1 VIAVDKT
8 PEMTQ
13 DEMVEVLK
21 AIIRD
26 GKNGAARIAAIKELR
41 AIQGQAKPAASGFE
55 ALDGGS
61 APSRRLKAV

>member
-1 VIAVDKT
+1 MDKT
-8 PEMTQ
+8 PDMTQ

-41 AIQGQAKPAASGFE
+41 AIQGGEKKQTSGFE
-55 ALDGGS
+55 ALDGES
-61 APSRRLKAV
+61 VPSRRLKAV

>member
-1 VIAVDKT
+1 VPKT
-8 PEMTQ
+8 DDMTQ

-41 AIQGQAKPAASGFE
+41 AIQGEKRPPATGFE
-55 ALDGGS
+55 ALDGP
-61 APSRRLKAV
+61 AVRLKAV